1 MKCPNCGR
9 ENPDGAKFCKGC
21 GGSLQSNSSSVSM
34 SESKSSN
41 NTLIICATILLAI
54 IVIAGAFVLLNNGS
68 DDSSSSDE
76 VIDDAD
82 TVSSFNASDD
92 DSTNLDTVDTVETVD
107 SSYEDDLPEGMDFN
121 EASTYFPE
129 ASDTVLA
136 HVFDEADEDGDGY
149 LSDNEF
155 SLFKKVRD
163 HTKKYAN
170 NVQNEYSTVKPSSGD
185 KTGYCAD
192 HGRVAVVEGSQCP
205 YCMDL
210 GYSDTRTKTSSW

>member
-1 MKCPNCGR
+1 MFCPKCGT
-9 ENPDGAKFCKGC
+9 ENEDNAKFCKNC
-21 GGSLQSNSSSVSM
+21 GTTFKSAPKIQKTENK
-34 SESKSSN
+34 KSSN
-41 NTLIICATILLAI
+41 NTLIIAVAAI
-54 IVIAGAFVLLNNGS
+54 VCVLIIAAGFFMVFG
-68 DDSSSSDE
+68 DDL
-76 VIDDAD
+76 
-82 TVSSFNASDD
+82 FNASDD

-149 LSDNEF
+149 LSDSEF

>member
-1 MKCPNCGR
+1 MFCPKCGTKN
-9 ENPDGAKFCKGC
+9 EDNAKFCKNC
-21 GGSLQSNSSSVSM
+21 GTTFKSAPKIQKVENK
-34 SESKSSN
+34 KSSN
-41 NTLIICATILLAI
+41 NTLIIAVAAI
-54 IVIAGAFVLLNNGS
+54 VCVLIVAAGFFMVFG
-68 DDSSSSDE
+68 DDL
-76 VIDDAD
+76 
-82 TVSSFNASDD
+82 FNASDD
-92 DSTNLDTVDTVETVD
+92 DSTNLDTVDTVESVD
-107 SSYEDDLPEGMDFN
+107 SSYEEDLPEGMDFN
-121 EASTYFPE
+121 EAATYFPE

-136 HVFDEADEDGDGY
+136 HVFDEADEDSDGY
-149 LSDNEF
+149 LSDSEF

-170 NVQNEYSTVKPSSGD
+170 NLQNEYSTVKPSSGD

>member
-82 TVSSFNASDD
+82 TVSSVDD
-92 DSTNLDTVDTVETVD
+92 DSSSDADD
-107 SSYEDDLPEGMDFN
+107 SAEGMDFN
-121 EASTYFPE
+121 EAATYFPE

-149 LSDNEF
+149 LSDSEF

-170 NVQNEYSTVKPSSGD
+170 NLQNEYSTVKPSSGD